1 MPPQMAE
8 PVPFFQADAAEEE
21 AAKAAQAALEAAM
34 RASEEAARKAAEEA
48 AKKAAILAAE
58 QAAILAAEEAA
69 KKAAEE
75 AARKAAEDAALKAA
89 ASSPGMPEAVALPW
103 PNLPMTRAKGGPP
116 QRPAGARPVVIPWK
130 SSPQKRQAETQDV
143 FAMHQVN
150 RPPPVPAKKQKT
162 SPRGEVRGL
171 AAEHEAAKWVAVQ
184 SGGARSCMALQ
195 GLRPPGAPGHDLCQ
209 GSDVQVAAR
218 GPHGLYGSPWS
229 GPSVQLLRR
238 SLGGKKEFGR
248 SGLGLHPKQKQPLV

>member
-1 MPPQMAE
+1 MAE

-75 AARKAAEDAALKAA
+75 AARKAAEDAALRAA
-89 ASSPGMPEAVALPW
+89 ASSPGVPEAVALPW
-103 PNLPMTRAKGGPP
+103 PNLPAKGGPP
-116 QRPAGARPVVIPWK
+116 QWPAGARPVVIPWK

-162 SPRGEVRGL
+162 SPGAGSSTEEPGTASGGLSSAEEKYEDSRRSTKLQSGWLCVAL
-171 AAEHEAAKWVAVQ
+171 AAAWHFKDFDRLEHLATTFAKDPTFK
-184 SGGARSCMALQ
+184 SRLEDHMGYMGR
-195 GLRPPGAPGHDLCQ
+195 
-209 GSDVQVAAR
+209 
-218 GPHGLYGSPWS
+218 HGQDPQYNY
-229 GPSVQLLRR
+229 
-238 SLGGKKEFGR
+238 
-248 SGLGLHPKQKQPLV
+248 